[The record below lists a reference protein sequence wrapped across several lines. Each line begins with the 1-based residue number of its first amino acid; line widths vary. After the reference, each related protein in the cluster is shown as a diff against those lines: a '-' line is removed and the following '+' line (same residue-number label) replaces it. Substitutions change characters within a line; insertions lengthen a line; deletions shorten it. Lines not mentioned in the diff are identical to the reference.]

1 MIRWAFFAV
10 LLVANV
16 ATGVSVAYDR
26 FRHRQLFAELRKLE
40 KARDELDFQFSQLQ
54 LEQATMGE
62 PTLID
67 RAAREHLGMIYPTPQ
82 DTVAVRQ

>member
-1 MIRWAFFAV
+1 MIRWFVFVV

-16 ATGVSVAYDR
+16 ASGLAVAYDR

-40 KARDELDFQFSQLQ
+40 KARDELDLNFSQLQ
-54 LEQATMGE
+54 LEQATMAE

-67 RAAREHLGMIYPTPQ
+67 RAAREHLGMINPAPQ